1 MRIKELTFLRIIVMK
16 TSNYLSILALAFS
29 AQVFAQDKE
38 PASPATNPRN
48 TNPEAVVATVNGIEI
63 KKGQLD
69 QAFEQNLMFVSDKI
83 VTKEKVLNDIINRE
97 LGVKKAKE
105 AKLQDDP
112 IVKSKMEDVLYHAQI
127 SKDLEKKLQ
136 GIQVS
141 DKEAQDYYGKN
152 REYRTAHILFRVRVA
167 PDKAETEEAMKKALE
182 VYKELQAKPQ
192 QWPELANKYSQS
204 STAPAGGDLGY
215 LPAVK
220 YAPEYFKAI
229 NGKANGFITSP
240 VRTQFGYHII
250 KVLGV
255 KEWKDVDPALYKK
268 IVYDQK
274 RDKILEDY
282 FADARKSAKIT
293 INKEW
298 LK

>member
-1 MRIKELTFLRIIVMK
+1 MK
-16 TSNYLSILALAFS
+16 TSKILAMLTLTLTTSAF
-29 AQVFAQDKE
+29 AQVGTANSK
-38 PASPATNPRN
+38 N
-48 TNPEAVVATVNGIEI
+48 TNADAVVATVNGVEI

-69 QAFEQNLMFVSDKI
+69 QAFEQNLMYVSDKM
-83 VTKEKVLNDIINRE
+83 VTKEKVLYDIINRE
-97 LGVKKAKE
+97 IGIKKAKE

-112 IVKSKMEDVLYHAQI
+112 IVKAKMEDVLYHAQI

-136 GIQVS
+136 GITVS
-141 DKEAQDYYGKN
+141 DKEAQEYYSRNK
-152 REYRTAHILFRVRVA
+152 EYRTAHILFRVRVA

-182 VYKELQAKPQ
+182 VYKELQGAPQ
-192 QWPELANKYSQS
+192 KWPELANKYSQS

-229 NGKANGFITSP
+229 NGKPNGFITSP
-240 VRTQFGYHII
+240 IRTQFGYHVA

-255 KEWKDVDPALYKK
+255 REWKEVDPALYKK

-274 RDKILEDY
+274 RDKILEEY
-282 FADARKSAKIT
+282 YADARKTAQIK
-293 INKEW
+293 INKEF

>member
-1 MRIKELTFLRIIVMK
+1 MK
-16 TSNYLSILALAFS
+16 TSKIFAMLALVISMS
-29 AQVFAQDKE
+29 AVAQE
-38 PASPATNPRN
+38 AATNPRN
-48 TNPEAVVATVNGIEI
+48 TNPDAVVATVNGVEI

-69 QAFEQNLMFVSDKI
+69 QAFEQNLMYVSDKM

-97 LGVKKAKE
+97 VGLKKAKE

-112 IVKSKMEDVLYHAQI
+112 IVKAKMEDVLYHAQI
-127 SKDLEKKLQ
+127 SKDLEKRLQ
-136 GIQVS
+136 GIVVS
-141 DKEAQDYYGKN
+141 DREAQEYYSKN
-152 REYRTAHILFRVRVA
+152 KEYRTAHILFRVRVA

-182 VYKELQAKPQ
+182 VYKELQGAPQ
-192 QWPELANKYSQS
+192 KWPELANKYSQS
-204 STAPAGGDLGY
+204 STAPAAGDLGY

-229 NGKANGFITSP
+229 NGKPVGFISAP
-240 VRTQFGYHII
+240 IRTQFGYHVA

-255 KEWKDVDPALYKK
+255 REWKEVDPALYKK

-274 RDKILEDY
+274 RDKILEEY
-282 FADARKSAKIT
+282 FADARKSAQIK
-293 INKEW
+293 INKEF